1 MVTVVGPLID
11 GPVYLSVSAIA
22 PPVHPGPGGA
32 TAATH
37 AVFSTASLQMG
48 TSQVS
53 FAFALS
59 FFALPCPSC
68 EPLMSH
74 VTVAVLQESFV
85 RSFAVP
91 VAVAMLPCPRL
102 AIVLGLTVTALL
114 VPVGSPLAGHAAAV
128 KFVSVKAQFSRSA
141 VPVFC
146 TVIVIALL
154 PLVASVVAQ
163 SFVTTSPGVW
173 QSKLALSFAVATKFA
188 FLSAVQKQLTV
199 AVSGSLASSV
209 SLHVVLIGTGVDV
222 PPTTTMSAMGTAV
235 LLITVLLSVAVQL
248 KSAVP
253 PVFWMTYCT
262 VSVSAGVFVPFT
274 VKAFQPRHDAVPS
287 SLLLTKPT
295 SMNGPAPHLICLSIC
310 TLQVSHVSCAF
321 AVSVFWCPGLLG
333 STDPLISHVTETVLQ
348 ESFVSPA
355 TVPVTVVMLPCPR
368 LAIVLGLTATALLV
382 PDGVPPAGHAASV
395 KFVSVTVQFS
405 RSAVPALF
413 TVIVTALLPLVSR
426 IAQSFVTTRPGV

>member
-1 MVTVVGPLID
+1 TVVGPLID

-74 VTVAVLQESFV
+74 VTMVVLQESFV
-85 RSFAVP
+85 RSFTVP
-91 VAVAMLPCPRL
+91 V
-102 AIVLGLTVTALL
+102 T
-114 VPVGSPLAGHAAAV
+114 
-128 KFVSVKAQFSRSA
+128 
-141 VPVFC
+141 
-146 TVIVIALL
+146 
-154 PLVASVVAQ
+154 
-163 SFVTTSPGVW
+163 
-173 QSKLALSFAVATKFA
+173 
-188 FLSAVQKQLTV
+188 
-199 AVSGSLASSV
+199 GSLASSV

-262 VSVSAGVFVPFT
+262 VSVSAGVCVPFT

-295 SMNGPAPHLICLSIC
+295 SMNGPAPHLICLSTF
-310 TLQVSHVSCAF
+310 TLHVSHVSF
-321 AVSVFWCPGLLG
+321 AVPVSVFWCPGLFG
-333 STDPLISHVTETVLQ
+333 STDPLISHVTLAVLH
-348 ESFVSPA
+348 ESFVS
-355 TVPVTVVMLPCPR
+355 
-368 LAIVLGLTATALLV
+368 
-382 PDGVPPAGHAASV
+382 
-395 KFVSVTVQFS
+395 
-405 RSAVPALF
+405 
-413 TVIVTALLPLVSR
+413 
-426 IAQSFVTTRPGV
+426 